1 MPLKII
7 WTLLALATLGFGASA
22 EPAVKVVNFSA
33 KWCPLCRVLDP
44 RIEEAVQNFSH
55 RGVIL
60 VELDQTHIS
69 GVSEQNRM
77 ALTAQ
82 LQAILEFHDA
92 AYLWDWYGGH
102 AGIAVIIAAD
112 NGEPLACITTALSR
126 LEIEDRLQ
134 ESLILANRVRAGQ
147 RRPNGSDCPAPMN
160 AGTTPGFD

>member
-1 MPLKII
+1 MPLKTI
-7 WTLLALATLGFGASA
+7 WTLLVLAALGFGASA

-44 RIEEAVQNFSH
+44 RIEEAVENFSH

-60 VELDQTHIS
+60 VELDQTQFS
-69 GVSEQNRM
+69 GVSDQNRM

-82 LQAILEFHDA
+82 LQAILEFHNA

-112 NGEPLACITTALSR
+112 NSEPLTCITTALSR
-126 LEIEDRLQ
+126 VEIEDRLQ
-134 ESLILANRVRAGQ
+134 ESLILANRVSPGR
-147 RRPNGSDCPAPMN
+147 RRPGGNDCPAPMS
-160 AGTTPGFD
+160 AGTTPNTD